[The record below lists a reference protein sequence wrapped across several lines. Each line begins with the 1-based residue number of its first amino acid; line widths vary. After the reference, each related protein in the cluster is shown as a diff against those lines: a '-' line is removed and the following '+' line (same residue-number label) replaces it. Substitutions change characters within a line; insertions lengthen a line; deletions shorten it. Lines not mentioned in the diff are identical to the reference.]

1 MRVSC
6 NWLSRHVDLNGVDL
20 DALGRRFT
28 MAVAELDGI
37 EKIGFDL
44 AKVVVGHVNEVHG
57 IDGKKVRLTRV
68 DCGPHGVREII
79 CGAPNVAVGQ
89 RVAVALPGQQLGA
102 MEIAVAEV
110 AGIVSYGMICSEKEL
125 GLSEDHG
132 GIMTLNKVFAVNID
146 LEVPEGLVVSAF
158 TDAGRVNIEGLLVH
172 EIDTARGDVDLAFTG
187 SLIDEEASIRTSD
200 GRVTIDS
207 HDGDLDILTTNAP
220 LDLFS
225 VAGNVRATTTQG
237 PITARVLPPNRGEV
251 ILATTNAPIDLSVPR
266 DFGAELIAV
275 TSAPGAVFISGD
287 LIFTPRRSFPDQA
300 EGTLGNGAGRVDLRT
315 IGADIAVHR

>member
-1 MRVSC
+1 MKAALLV
-6 NWLSRHVDLNGVDL
+6 LSFGMLAACTESFDLTRQFSAKDL
-20 DALGRRFT
+20 PSDALVIDN
-28 MAVAELDGI
+28 VAGNVRLRKGSAGAI
-37 EKIGFDL
+37 SGTVRIHAAGFDKSSQARAAAEQVAFVERIEGGEL
-44 AKVVVGHVNEVHG
+44 VVSVV
-57 IDGKKVRLTRV
+57 
-68 DCGPHGVREII
+68 
-79 CGAPNVAVGQ
+79 
-89 RVAVALPGQQLGA
+89 LPEA
-102 MEIAVAEV
+102 
-110 AGIVSYGMICSEKEL
+110 
-125 GLSEDHG
+125 HR
-132 GIMTLNKVFAVNID
+132 NKVFAVNID